1 MLRSTLFIDPI
12 SFEFTN
18 GPNMNEARAFFGC
31 IVFKSRAHRNRPLV
45 LISGGYGNT
54 TATNFELA
62 LEDFNNNNSSLKSC
76 EILDYSIGKKNFET
90 FTDLPHSISGKKQ
103 IIFKWFSRNELNLM
117 GYTEEFICLLNL
129 EKSRVWI
136 KSRFSVFFSH
146 SRTPNACNI
155 QK

>member
-1 MLRSTLFIDPI
+1 MKSILRKFFVKLISRKKYVCTYLGRDQNNKMLKSTLFIDPI

-54 TATNFELA
+54 TAINFELA
-62 LEDFNNNNSSLKSC
+62 LEDFHENNSSLKSC

-103 IIFKWFSRNELNLM
+103 IIFK
-117 GYTEEFICLLNL
+117 
-129 EKSRVWI
+129 
-136 KSRFSVFFSH
+136 
-146 SRTPNACNI
+146 
-155 QK
+155 

>member
-1 MLRSTLFIDPI
+1 MKSILRKFFVKLISRKKYVCTYLGRDQNNKMLKSTLFIDPI

-54 TATNFELA
+54 TAINFELA

-90 FTDLPHSISGKKQ
+90 FTDLPHSISGKKTNHFQ
-103 IIFKWFSRNELNLM
+103 MSFPVKMIF
-117 GYTEEFICLLNL
+117 
-129 EKSRVWI
+129 
-136 KSRFSVFFSH
+136 
-146 SRTPNACNI
+146 
-155 QK
+155 

>member
-1 MLRSTLFIDPI
+1 MELFYYLEASEINVTKNFREIDFTKKICTYLGRDKNNKMLKSTLFIDPI

-54 TATNFELA
+54 TAINLELA

-103 IIFKWFSRNELNLM
+103 ITFK
-117 GYTEEFICLLNL
+117 
-129 EKSRVWI
+129 
-136 KSRFSVFFSH
+136 
-146 SRTPNACNI
+146 
-155 QK
+155 